1 MISAVH
7 FSQATHVC
15 GVKFEAK
22 ETYAG
27 GLALGGLLLL
37 VPFGRR
43 KKNFCS
49 PTCKK
54 S

>member
-1 MISAVH
+1 MWVWMKAS
-7 FSQATHVC
+7 
-15 GVKFEAK
+15 